1 MENMYLGLGHIAINT
16 RDMAE
21 SIAFYEKIG
30 GRLMSVSSL
39 EKPEGT
45 LKLALVSLGSVT
57 LELLQYPTEQALVK
71 GSIPHFALL
80 VEDVDKAAAAIRAAG
95 VDSFKTAEKA
105 VCPDLFGGLENRF
118 FTGPSGE
125 EIELLHMYEG

>member
-30 GRLMSVSSL
+30 GRLLSVSSL

-80 VEDVDKAAAAIRAAG
+80 VEDVDKAAAAIQAAG
-95 VDSFKTAEKA
+95 MDSFKTEEKA